1 MGMIQIAPPGKK
13 KKKIEAIF
21 IQKVIDCKK
30 KVKN

>member
-1 MGMIQIAPPGKK
+1 MGMIQIAPPGK